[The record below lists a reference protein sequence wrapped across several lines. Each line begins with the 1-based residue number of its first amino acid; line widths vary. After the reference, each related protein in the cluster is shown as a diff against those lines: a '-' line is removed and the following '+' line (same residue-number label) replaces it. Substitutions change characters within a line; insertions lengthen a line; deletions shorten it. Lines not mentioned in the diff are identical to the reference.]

1 MRKGQY
7 DRGWFEGVFFLENWT
22 LTKAY
27 CPIIRILKNLELLF
41 VFILKKIVHE
51 IQTKYITLYIIQ
63 KILINLSLPLII
75 RVRIKDQV

>member
-51 IQTKYITLYIIQ
+51 I
-63 KILINLSLPLII
+63 
-75 RVRIKDQV
+75 